1 MADKTGPMDVLWQRL
16 QAESPESVARRAGVE
31 YDAAGQAY
39 LVALCGQAVRV
50 LPAAKRAEDPDGPC
64 GYEPTLACVQYL
76 LTAQDEPPAG
86 EWVNP
91 RAIPSGDFFFRGP
104 HGLPTGR
111 LVKAF
116 GDRVEA
122 FCKASEKI
130 GGRAVAAGDAAY
142 EFAALPRVP
151 VTIIL
156 WRADEEFPARAQILL
171 DGAAHRQ
178 LPLDALWV
186 LSNVLI
192 KRLVAAAG
200 K

>member
-1 MADKTGPMDVLWQRL
+1 MADKPGPMDVLWQRL
-16 QAESPESVARRAGVE
+16 QAESPESVARRAAVA
-31 YDAAGQAY
+31 YDAAGRAY
-39 LVALCGQAVRV
+39 LVPLCGQVLRV
-50 LPAAKRAEDPDGPC
+50 LPAAKRVEGADGPC
-64 GYEPTLACVQYL
+64 GCEPTLACVQYL
-76 LTAQDEPPAG
+76 LTAQDAPPAG
-86 EWVNP
+86 EMVNP

-104 HGLPTGR
+104 HDLPTGR

-116 GDRVEA
+116 GERVEA
-122 FCKASEKI
+122 FCKAAEKI
-130 GGRAVAAGDAAY
+130 GGRAARAGDAAY

-151 VTIIL
+151 VTIVL

-171 DGAAHRQ
+171 DRAADRQ

-192 KRLVAAAG
+192 KRLIAVAG